1 MKVLPQL
8 IKGNNHADDRGVLQF
23 NNDFNALGIKRI
35 YTIQNRDTEFVRGWQ
50 GHKIEQRWFFAIQ
63 GSFKIFLIAIDDWN
77 APSTNL
83 IKYEFILD
91 AQKMDVLHVPSG
103 YVSSIQSLE
112 KSSKL
117 LLMSDYLL
125 GEVYDDEYRYDSNYF
140 KK

>member
-8 IKGNNHADDRGVLQF
+8 IKGNSNADDRGVLHF
-23 NNDFNALGIKRI
+23 NNDFNAFGVKRI
-35 YTIQNRDTEFVRGWQ
+35 YTIQNRDTKFVRGWQ
-50 GHKIEQRWFFAIQ
+50 GHKIEQRWFSAIQ

-83 IKYEFILD
+83 IQHEFILD

-125 GEVYDDEYRYDSNYF
+125 GDINDEYRYDINYF
-140 KK
+140 TK

>member
-8 IKGNNHADDRGVLQF
+8 IKGNSHADDRGVLHF
-23 NNDFNALGIKRI
+23 NNDFNAFGVKRI

-50 GHKIEQRWFFAIQ
+50 GHKIEQRWFSAVQ
-63 GSFKIFLIAIDDWN
+63 GSFKVFLIAIDDWN
-77 APSTNL
+77 TPSKDL
-83 IKYEFILD
+83 KQYEFILD

-125 GEVYDDEYRYDSNYF
+125 GEINDEYRYDINYF
-140 KK
+140 TK

>member
-8 IKGNNHADDRGVLQF
+8 IKGNSHADDRGVLQF

-50 GHKIEQRWFFAIQ
+50 GHKIEQRWFSAIQ

-83 IKYEFILD
+83 IQHEFIID

-125 GEVYDDEYRYDSNYF
+125 GEINDEYRYDINYF
-140 KK
+140 TK

>member
-8 IKGNNHADDRGVLQF
+8 IKGNSHADDRGVLQF

-50 GHKIEQRWFFAIQ
+50 GHKIEQRWFSAIQ

-83 IKYEFILD
+83 IQHEFILD

-125 GEVYDDEYRYDSNYF
+125 GEINDEYRYDINYF
-140 KK
+140 TK